1 MKHIVMIKIRNVPYR
16 NSTGIIGV
24 ITQTLSLMTTR
35 VVYSYY
41 TLKFNAC
48 FYFVNFPLKL
58 PRHFRR
64 IRGIIIW
71 HKLHVLTVKSRSLI
85 AWDASRHVLFRNGS
99 VRITGFVSYFVYK
112 GTTKWYFEKLQKF
125 NEFSKLSTKSCLS
138 RTMNNLKESFTTMK
152 ARTTRTT
159 ILKITLYVCTVC
171 CLKKPYILNLLL
183 TSTAWSLPENIRPR
197 SLCTDLAF
205 RLGRYR
211 QDLGLIFSR
220 SDRTL
225 G

>member
-1 MKHIVMIKIRNVPYR
+1 MIKRKSLYGQGVTHGATLELSDRLGGGMKHIVMIKIRNVPYR
-16 NSTGIIGV
+16 NSTGI

-85 AWDASRHVLFRNGS
+85 A
-99 VRITGFVSYFVYK
+99 
-112 GTTKWYFEKLQKF
+112 
-125 NEFSKLSTKSCLS
+125 
-138 RTMNNLKESFTTMK
+138 
-152 ARTTRTT
+152 
-159 ILKITLYVCTVC
+159 
-171 CLKKPYILNLLL
+171 
-183 TSTAWSLPENIRPR
+183 
-197 SLCTDLAF
+197 
-205 RLGRYR
+205 
-211 QDLGLIFSR
+211 
-220 SDRTL
+220 
-225 G
+225 